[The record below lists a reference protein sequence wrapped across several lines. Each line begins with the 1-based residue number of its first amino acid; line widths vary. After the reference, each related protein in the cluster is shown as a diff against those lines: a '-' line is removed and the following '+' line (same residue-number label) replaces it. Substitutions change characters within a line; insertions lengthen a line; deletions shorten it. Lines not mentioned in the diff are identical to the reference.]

1 MATTTNARKMFFNQH
16 GWQGLGM
23 LNLVLGLF
31 LCLYA
36 FTDISLAGTIA
47 DLLFPPIVL
56 ALSILSYRISA
67 TISPRRNRRFIR
79 WSCSVGLVVGGSY
92 TLAGAFLFVPPFTLD
107 DEKRAIVWWLLRGV
121 TR

>member
-56 ALSILSYRISA
+56 ALSILSYRILPDLRDYFAPSEV
-67 TISPRRNRRFIR
+67 SFHP
-79 WSCSVGLVVGGSY
+79 LVVLGRPCRWRELHISWSAPVCAS
-92 TLAGAFLFVPPFTLD
+92 LHA
-107 DEKRAIVWWLLRGV
+107 
-121 TR
+121 